1 MISLVVYLI
10 GFVVMYLITKQLRN
24 NMRANKWEDVVLS
37 FMLSFFSWIGIV
49 VTLLTLLLSLIT
61 DKFKDTK
68 PPKWL

>member
-37 FMLSFFSWIGIV
+37 FMLSLFSWIGIV

-61 DKFKDTK
+61 GKLKNTK

>member
-37 FMLSFFSWIGIV
+37 FMLSLFSWIGIV

>member
-61 DKFKDTK
+61 GKLKNTK